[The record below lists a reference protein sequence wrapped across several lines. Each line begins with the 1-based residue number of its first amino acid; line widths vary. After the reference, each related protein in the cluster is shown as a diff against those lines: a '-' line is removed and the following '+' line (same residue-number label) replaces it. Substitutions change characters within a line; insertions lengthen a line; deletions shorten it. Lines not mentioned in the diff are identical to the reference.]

1 MSSYIYI
8 HIAQVGKFIGKY
20 SVVVTD
26 DFHDVQLV
34 VNQQGFD
41 GDLFTATDGIFAGS
55 TKGGLFGYKLNLLSF

>member
-1 MSSYIYI
+1 M
-8 HIAQVGKFIGKY
+8 
-20 SVVVTD
+20 VVTD